1 MKRASVRI
9 LLIAEVPGTGS
20 VPTAGRGRAHAAP
33 VARVNVAAPATTAT
47 VAGPGAMGT
56 GAAAGLLAADSMG
69 PGDSTTRGAA
79 TTVEVAPTA
88 TTHRVPRA
96 ARDAL
101 IPQASPDP
109 GMRVRQAGAPVLA
122 ARMRDAPA
130 TAATD
135 LRGPGS
141 ATRTDA
147 DAIPTSAAIAV
158 TVTSP
163 VGIAAV
169 RRSRVVTK
177 AVVVTRVVTRTVVV
191 SRVVTRGVVVTR
203 ADTRTVV
210 VTRVVAVVTRVATK
224 VAVVTRVVTR
234 TVVVTR
240 VVAVVTRADTR
251 VAEVT
256 RVVSA
261 VDSRAAGARTG
272 TGKGLVPPA
281 DARSRA
287 IPVRGH
293 GRATA
298 LVRTTVGPA
307 MTIAVADAP
316 IAVLAATA
324 VGQARGKIG
333 VAPRART
340 EAGRARIVTSA
351 GTMTASRT
359 FRARG
364 WPANL
369 TSPTPPRTWTCGTS
383 RAECGRNCVG

>member
-191 SRVVTRGVVVTR
+191 SRVVTRG
-203 ADTRTVV
+203 
-210 VTRVVAVVTRVATK
+210 AVVTRVD
-224 VAVVTRVVTR
+224 TR

>member
-177 AVVVTRVVTRTVVV
+177 AVVVSRVVTRGAVV
-191 SRVVTRGVVVTR
+191 SRVVTRGAVVTR
-203 ADTRTVV
+203 VDTRTVV

>member
-191 SRVVTRGVVVTR
+191 
-203 ADTRTVV
+203 
-210 VTRVVAVVTRVATK
+210 
-224 VAVVTRVVTR
+224 
-234 TVVVTR
+234 TR

>member
-1 MKRASVRI
+1 V
-9 LLIAEVPGTGS
+9 
-20 VPTAGRGRAHAAP
+20 
-33 VARVNVAAPATTAT
+33 
-47 VAGPGAMGT
+47 
-56 GAAAGLLAADSMG
+56 
-69 PGDSTTRGAA
+69 
-79 TTVEVAPTA
+79 
-88 TTHRVPRA
+88 
-96 ARDAL
+96 
-101 IPQASPDP
+101 
-109 GMRVRQAGAPVLA
+109 
-122 ARMRDAPA
+122 
-130 TAATD
+130 
-135 LRGPGS
+135 
-141 ATRTDA
+141 
-147 DAIPTSAAIAV
+147 V
-158 TVTSP
+158 T
-163 VGIAAV
+163 
-169 RRSRVVTK
+169 RVVTRGVVVTRVDTRT
-177 AVVVTRVVTRTVVV
+177 VVVTRVVAVVTRVATKVAVVTRVDTRTVVV

>member
-191 SRVVTRGVVVTR
+191 SRVVTRGAVVTR
-203 ADTRTVV
+203 VDTRTVV

-224 VAVVTRVVTR
+224 VAVVTRAVTKVV
-234 TVVVTR
+234 
-240 VVAVVTRADTR
+240 VVTRADTR